1 MNAFTLSPLVVGGA
15 VAGALAAVVLLYLLR
30 PPARHFFVS
39 SNLIWQK
46 VLETTRRISDRWR
59 WWLSLLIAS
68 IACVSIV
75 LALVR
80 PGSEGSAGSGKAI
93 VVVDNAPTMATRTSN
108 GMQRFELAKDRAVNL
123 ISGFSSAT
131 QVMVVDTQR
140 RLVTPAFESRN
151 QAIETV
157 LSLQLGQSFLPIVP
171 SAIASVPAERRY
183 VITDGVLL
191 GAPPSDFV
199 TISVFEVAPNVGI
212 TAFDFENVPG
222 DQAQREAFVEV
233 FNAGSEPVTTE
244 IVISGLGEQRVTRK
258 IPIDPRSS
266 AGHTFDL
273 SAFPGGPIRAALTAT
288 GDGYA
293 DDDIAYGYLSSRR
306 IVRVTLVTTSDGE
319 YLAKSLAAQPRV
331 RLNTV
336 SPRRYMDQ
344 VVASPNQTG
353 VNQTDIFVFD
363 RFVPAEP
370 PSAPVLLIGAKS
382 VDWLPPRAGT
392 ASFPEIASA
401 DTGHSVLRD
410 ISLRDLSIEQGN
422 YLEAPDGAST
432 TALLRTSDDKVLA
445 LAHDGALRWVLLGFD
460 VANSNFGLLA
470 GFPLFLGNS
479 INWLADEPEIQREQP
494 GMVTVAFDDA
504 RVYAMDG
511 SEVPVVTVDGRSFF
525 DATRPGLYTALGSD
539 RPLRITVNLLER
551 RISNV
556 NESAVTGMASTA
568 DIEDGSD
575 RLPLGLSALLLMLA
589 AALLFIEWLTYHRRI
604 TV

>member
-1 MNAFTLSPLVVGGA
+1 MNAFPLSALVVGGA
-15 VAGALAAVVLLYLLR
+15 VAATLAAVMLLYLLR

-46 VLETTRRISDRWR
+46 VLEATRRVSDRWR
-59 WWLSLLIAS
+59 WWLSVLIAS
-68 IACVSIV
+68 VACVCIV
-75 LALVR
+75 LAVVR
-80 PGSEGSAGSGKAI
+80 PGTEGAAGSGKAI
-93 VVVDNAPTMATRTSN
+93 IVVDNAPTMATRTGS
-108 GMQRFELAKDRAVNL
+108 GAQRFELAKDRAVDL
-123 ISGFSSAT
+123 INDFSSAT

-151 QAIETV
+151 KAIETV
-157 LSLQLGQSFLPIVP
+157 LSLELGQSFQPIVP
-171 SAIASVPAERRY
+171 SAIASIPAEGRY
-183 VITDGVLL
+183 VVTDGVLL
-191 GAPPSDFV
+191 GLPPSDFV
-199 TISVFEVAPNVGI
+199 TVSVFEAAPNLGI
-212 TAFDFENVPG
+212 TAFDFQNVPG
-222 DQAQREAFVEV
+222 DPAQREAFVEV

-244 IVISGLGEQRVTRK
+244 VVISGLGEQRVTRK
-258 IPIDPRSS
+258 ISIEADSF

-273 SAFPGGPIRAALTAT
+273 SDFPGGPIRAALTSAR
-288 GDGYA
+288 DGYA

-306 IVRVTLVTTSDGE
+306 IVRVTLVTRSDSD
-319 YLAKSLAAQPRV
+319 YLAKSLSAQPRV

-344 VVASPNQTG
+344 VVTSP
-353 VNQTDIFVFD
+353 NQTDIFVFD
-363 RFVPAEP
+363 RFVPSEP
-370 PSAPVLLIGAKS
+370 PSAPALLIGARS
-382 VDWLPPRAGT
+382 VDWLPARAGT

-401 DTGHSVLRD
+401 DTRHSVLRD

-422 YLEAPDGAST
+422 YLQSPNDAST
-432 TALLRTSDDKVLA
+432 TVLLRTSDEKVLA
-445 LAHDGALRWVLLGFD
+445 LAHDGAMRWVLLGFD
-460 VANSNFGLLA
+460 VASSNFGLLA

-479 INWLADEPEIQREQP
+479 INWLADEPEILREQP
-494 GMVTVAFDDA
+494 GMVTVPFDDA

-556 NESAVTGMASTA
+556 NQTAVVDETEA
-568 DIEDGSD
+568 DATDVAD
-575 RLPLGLSALLLMLA
+575 QLPVGLSALLLMLA